1 MRALAAEIES
11 AGDYRKHTRG
21 MRRQRRQIGCVRDEY
36 ADRDFDR
43 PIINM
48 PLESVHQLANRQP
61 DYDSG
66 HCQIAQSP

>member
-1 MRALAAEIES
+1 
-11 AGDYRKHTRG
+11 

-61 DYDSG
+61 DHDSATVRWRDALRLTPVG
-66 HCQIAQSP
+66 SASAE